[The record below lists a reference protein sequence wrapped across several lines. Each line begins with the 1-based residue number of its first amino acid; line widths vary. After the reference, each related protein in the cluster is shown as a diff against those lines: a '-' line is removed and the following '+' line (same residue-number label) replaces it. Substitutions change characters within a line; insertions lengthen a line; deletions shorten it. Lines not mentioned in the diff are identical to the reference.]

1 MSTMINQ
8 VGTQTENVDEKEV
21 LTVENNYW
29 VGLKLALDRLRENAD
44 FKAVILEG
52 YFKDRAVNGVSM
64 LCAPNSDG
72 NKRKEILDEMMAISN
87 LTWYLKMI
95 DHMGSTMDDGE

>member
-1 MSTMINQ
+1 MAMINQ
-8 VGTQTENVDEKEV
+8 AETQTENLTDEKEI

-44 FKAVILEG
+44 FKAVVLEG

-64 LCAPNSDG
+64 MCAPTSDG
-72 NKRKEILDEMMAISN
+72 NVKKDLLDEMMAISKVI
-87 LTWYLKMI
+87 WYFKMI
-95 DHMGSTMDDGE
+95 DHMGSTSEEE